1 MREQDP
7 QLRESI
13 EDVCTWLVERGYSIA
28 FERDGEDAVFLES
41 KLLSVRSS
49 RSLRGQLYTL
59 LHECGHILIHESDS
73 LVNSDKEVLTV
84 YSPKSKIHKT
94 FTVIEEIEAWKRG
107 LSLAKRL
114 GIEINKV
121 KWNRDVAKAIM
132 AYMKWAVS

>member
-1 MREQDP
+1 MRAQDP

-13 EDVCTWLVERGYSIA
+13 EDVCTWLSARGYSID
-28 FERDGEDAVFLES
+28 FERNGEDAVFLES

-59 LHECGHILIHESDS
+59 LHECGHILIHESDT
-73 LVNSDKEVLTV
+73 LVNSEEEVLEV
-84 YSPKSKIHKT
+84 YSSRSKIHKT

-107 LSLAKRL
+107 LSLAGRL

-121 KWNRDVAKAIM
+121 KWNKDVAKSIM
-132 AYMKWAVS
+132 AYMKWAVG